1 MSTHGPRSVTF
12 NQAVASDG
20 ATEAARLKSGDTP
33 AASSGRPRKG
43 DRARF
48 QALAAAAAAS
58 SEGLPPLLDPN
69 ASVDQ
74 LLAEGGNLLAAAST
88 RKQQESPSNAVLP
101 GPTTP
106 SGAHSVDS
114 LSSPMAAIPQRSERY
129 RTTSGSEV
137 GIELD
142 PQQAK
147 VVEVYGFVGWIV
159 AYAALTGYILWAYL
173 PESVLHS
180 IGVTYYPDRYWA
192 MAAPSMLLML
202 VMFYTTIYGLIGMAN
217 NPHVDSFDSLV
228 DGYSKHH
235 VPVPLPA
242 TMLSSG
248 LMSVG
253 GFAAGG
259 AGSSSSNMSP
269 PITVVAPA
277 AGSSPGT
284 GQGQAQQL
292 SAPARRNSLLASL
305 RHTALGPGALPC
317 WSSSLVPPSS
327 AFSASSIGSSA
338 SALAVGSSAAALS
351 GGAGADRAA
360 IAAAMHRRW
369 GHLAASNLRRWKA
382 ACRAAIAGGGR
393 TRAMSAFASG
403 SGRGGLADG
412 LVGGDSISG
421 GGSGAPAGTSSV
433 GGGAQQRRQRRSP
446 RLSAGTNA
454 NACSNAEFTGVSS
467 SPDAESADAA
477 AAAAFAAAAA
487 AAAASRRPR
496 GSSCPPLDR
505 LAQHVPASSG
515 SIGSLPSAGLAS
527 ASKVLRPQLLAHGSG
542 LGFTDEWSPAV
553 ATSGSSGSGLRLP
566 SNSSG
571 SGSGSDDSPHSL
583 LRPLRGDTALG
594 STAVGTGPGPGP
606 WPAMGGFKA
615 MGMGGAGGGAFR
627 PRAGSGTVL
636 LSSSASVSAPAAG
649 SGMDSGN
656 ASGSGS
662 AGSAETAGAAGAGA
676 GAGHGG
682 LFGER
687 ARRSLGHGTGQG
699 SSALAGGGSSS
710 AVASDGQP
718 PLPSA
723 SGGGHRHSASGPLLA
738 TVAAAG
744 ACAAFPSGR
753 GSMATVAT
761 PRVFPLSSFTAPLAS
776 VTSGQSY
783 LGSVEAAAAAA
794 ASVWLPSG
802 VSKQMGTPDIAD
814 LPVSALNR
822 IQFMAPLLAVAAR
835 RRAKQEAA
843 AMAAAA
849 AAAAGRIVVPRS

>member
-1 MSTHGPRSVTF
+1 M
-12 NQAVASDG
+12 
-20 ATEAARLKSGDTP
+20 
-33 AASSGRPRKG
+33 
-43 DRARF
+43 
-48 QALAAAAAAS
+48 
-58 SEGLPPLLDPN
+58 
-69 ASVDQ
+69 
-74 LLAEGGNLLAAAST
+74 
-88 RKQQESPSNAVLP
+88 
-101 GPTTP
+101 
-106 SGAHSVDS
+106 
-114 LSSPMAAIPQRSERY
+114 PQRSERY

-192 MAAPSMLLML
+192 VAAPSMLLML

-217 NPHVDSFDSLV
+217 NPHVDSFDCLV

-242 TMLSSG
+242 VMHSSG
-248 LMSVG
+248 LLSVG
-253 GFAAGG
+253 GFAAA
-259 AGSSSSNMSP
+259 AGSNNMSP

-277 AGSSPGT
+277 AGSSPGA
-284 GQGQAQQL
+284 GQAQQL

-305 RHTALGPGALPC
+305 RHTALGPGALPG
-317 WSSSLVPPSS
+317 WSTSLVPPSS
-327 AFSASSIGSSA
+327 AFSASSIGSSS
-338 SALAVGSSAAALS
+338 SAIVIGSSAAALS
-351 GGAGADRAA
+351 GGGGADKAA

-369 GHLAASNLRRWKA
+369 GHLAASILRRWKV

-393 TRAMSAFASG
+393 ARALSAFASG
-403 SGRGGLADG
+403 GREGLLDRRFDG
-412 LVGGDSISG
+412 DGVSG
-421 GGSGAPAGTSSV
+421 GAAAAS
-433 GGGAQQRRQRRSP
+433 GGAGPQQRRQRRSP
-446 RLSAGTNA
+446 RLSAGA
-454 NACSNAEFTGVSS
+454 NAYSNVDFTGTSS

-487 AAAASRRPR
+487 ASAASRRPR

-505 LAQHVPASSG
+505 LAQHVSASSG
-515 SIGSLPSAGLAS
+515 SIGSLTAAGLAS

-542 LGFTDEWSPAV
+542 LGFTDELSPAV

-583 LRPLRGDTALG
+583 LRPLRGDTAAAGAAL
-594 STAVGTGPGPGP
+594 GTGP
-606 WPAMGGFKA
+606 AIGGFKA
-615 MGMGGAGGGAFR
+615 MGAAGGGAFR

-649 SGMDSGN
+649 SGIDG
-656 ASGSGS
+656 ATAGGHGSGSG
-662 AGSAETAGAAGAGA
+662 AGIAGAAGQ
-676 GAGHGG
+676 GHGG

-687 ARRSLGHGTGQG
+687 ARRSLGYTAAGPG
-699 SSALAGGGSSS
+699 SALAATSGAGS
-710 AVASDGQP
+710 AEGQL
-718 PLPSA
+718 LP
-723 SGGGHRHSASGPLLA
+723 SGGGHRHSASGPLL
-738 TVAAAG
+738 TSVAAAG
-744 ACAAFPSGR
+744 ARAAFASGR
-753 GSMATVAT
+753 GGGMAIPGA
-761 PRVFPLSSFTAPLAS
+761 FPLSSSAAPLAS
-776 VTSGQSY
+776 VSSGQSY
-783 LGSVEAAAAAA
+783 LGSAEAAAAAA

-822 IQFMAPLLAVAAR
+822 LQFMAPLLAVAAR

-849 AAAAGRIVVPRS
+849 AAAAGRIAVPRP